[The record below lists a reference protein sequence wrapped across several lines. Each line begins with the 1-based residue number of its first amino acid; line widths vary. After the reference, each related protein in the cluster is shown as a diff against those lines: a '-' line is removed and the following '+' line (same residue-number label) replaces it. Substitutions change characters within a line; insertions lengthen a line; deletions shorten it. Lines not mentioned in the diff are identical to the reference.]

1 MTYFCV
7 IRELQAMNDCQERET
22 IFSRDVPPIGY
33 PIPVVSLKCM
43 LLSTEPCLA
52 RCNKTR
58 HKPSYEAHGGYL
70 VGGEGYNEQ
79 DAYSFLKGNSRA
91 MDLGN
96 KGDVWTRKRGRKGGC
111 SWDVLYERRINFSK
125 INKIFRSFFLR
136 F

>member
-1 MTYFCV
+1 
-7 IRELQAMNDCQERET
+7 MNDCQERET